1 MGFLDTVWEGVKKQN
16 AEMLKYKEQVER
28 MSNVQLCTYLRN
40 HSAHGWRWAVLVTE
54 GKNRGFTKD
63 DIMNS

>member
-1 MGFLDTVWEGVKKQN
+1 
-16 AEMLKYKEQVER
+16 MLKYKEQVER

-40 HSAHGWRWAVLVTE
+40 HSAHGWRWAVLVAE